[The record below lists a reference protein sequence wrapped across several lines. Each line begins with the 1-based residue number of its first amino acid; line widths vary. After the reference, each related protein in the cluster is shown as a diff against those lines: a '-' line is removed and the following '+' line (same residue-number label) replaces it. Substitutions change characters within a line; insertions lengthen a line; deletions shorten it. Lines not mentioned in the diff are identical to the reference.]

1 MRRSGTTDEMTK
13 SEALSGMDRA
23 FVICRSWISGTNC
36 PNCVIASRKAAHP
49 RVASLAPSGQFTFWQ
64 SPATELQIC
73 TAYQEIPTGL
83 SPLGMTF

>member
-1 MRRSGTTDEMTK
+1 MRRSGMTDEMTK

-36 PNCVIASRKAAHP
+36 PNCVIASRKAA
-49 RVASLAPSGQFTFWQ
+49 WQ